1 MGGSGR
7 FKDDAGFKKV
17 AERLMSEIMKRDQE
31 DGDKLAKGIQLA
43 IDKKVGW
50 GTLGTWLGKGRFIQG
65 FLGKTL
71 GETKRYGQPMKT
83 HDFPIS
89 MHSKSRNV

>member
-1 MGGSGR
+1 MWRR

-43 IDKKVGW
+43 IDKKVG
-50 GTLGTWLGKGRFIQG
+50 LGTWGGRCPTFSWKDLQV
-65 FLGKTL
+65 
-71 GETKRYGQPMKT
+71 
-83 HDFPIS
+83 
-89 MHSKSRNV
+89 N

>member
-50 GTLGTWLGKGRFIQG
+50 GTLGWAGWGREGFPRFSWKDLG
-65 FLGKTL
+65 GKL
-71 GETKRYGQPMKT
+71 RDMGNQ
-83 HDFPIS
+83 
-89 MHSKSRNV
+89 